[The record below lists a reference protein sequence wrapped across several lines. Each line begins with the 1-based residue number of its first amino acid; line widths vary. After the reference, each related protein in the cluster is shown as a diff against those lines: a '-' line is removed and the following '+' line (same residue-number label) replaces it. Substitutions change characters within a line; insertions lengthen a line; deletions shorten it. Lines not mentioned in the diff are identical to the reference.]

1 MPNAHPHLL
10 DFDEALMIQWLAER
24 GYPSYRANQI
34 IQWAHQRFCLDI
46 ETMTTL
52 PKNLKADLKASFR
65 TELPQVLSEKVA
77 DDGTVK
83 WLFSSGKGNAVET
96 VFIPEDDRG
105 TLCVSSQIGCA
116 LACTFCS
123 TGDQGFNRSL
133 STSEILSQL
142 HTAHHQLKAMN
153 YPAEKP
159 ITNVV
164 FMGMGEPLTNE
175 SALYPALHLLLNDH
189 AYGLSKY
196 RVTVSTSG
204 IVPAIRRLKLESPCA
219 LAVSLHAASDELR
232 NEIVPINKKYPLS
245 LLKETCKDYF
255 SKDSKR
261 SIVFEYVMLDGVND
275 QITHA
280 QALVHWLS
288 DFTRCKVN
296 LIPFN
301 PYPKSRYQT
310 SSPQQ
315 IKLFQSYLKQR
326 KIITTI
332 RKTRG
337 ENVLAACGQLAGLV
351 QNRRPSHQLN
361 VTLES

>member
-1 MPNAHPHLL
+1 MSKTQPHLL
-10 DFDEALMIQWLAER
+10 DLDETLMISWLAER
-24 GYPSYRANQI
+24 GYPSYRAKQI
-34 IQWAHQRFCLDI
+34 IQWAHQRFVLDI
-46 ETMTTL
+46 DLMTTL
-52 PKNLKADLKASFR
+52 PKDLKEQLKSFFN
-65 TELPQVLSEKVA
+65 TDLPKALSEKIA

-142 HTAHHQLKAMN
+142 HSAHHRLVALGYTQS
-153 YPAEKP
+153 KP

-175 SALYPALHLLLNDH
+175 SALYPCLHLLLSDH

-204 IVPAIRRLKLESPCA
+204 VVPAMKRLKEESDCA
-219 LAVSLHAASDELR
+219 LAVSLHAATDELR
-232 NEIVPINKKYPLS
+232 SQIVPLNKKYPLS
-245 LLKETCKDYF
+245 MLKEVCKNYF
-255 SKDSKR
+255 HKEGKR
-261 SIVFEYVMLDGVND
+261 SIVFEYVMLENVND
-275 QITHA
+275 QLIHA
-280 QALVHWLS
+280 QQLATWLS
-288 DFTRCKVN
+288 DMPRCKVN

-301 PYPKSRYQT
+301 PYPMSRYKT
-310 SSPQQ
+310 SPETQ

-326 KIITTI
+326 KILTTI

-337 ENVLAACGQLAGLV
+337 ENVLAACGQLAGMV
-351 QNRRPSHQLN
+351 QNRRLSQA
-361 VTLES
+361 EKISKGK

>member
-1 MPNAHPHLL
+1 MSTLPHLL
-10 DFDEALMIQWLAER
+10 DFDEALLIKWLAER
-24 GYPSYRANQI
+24 GYPGYRANQI
-34 IQWAHQRFCLDI
+34 IQWAHQRFNLDI
-46 ETMTTL
+46 EAMTTL
-52 PKNLKADLKASFR
+52 PKTLKAEMLQGFR
-65 TELPQVLSEKVA
+65 TDLPEVLSEKVA

-83 WLFSSGKGNAVET
+83 WLFASGKGNAVET

-142 HTAHHQLKAMN
+142 HLAHHRLKALK
-153 YPAEKP
+153 YDSERP
-159 ITNVV
+159 ITNIV

-175 SALYPALHLLLNDH
+175 SALYPCLHLLLSDH

-204 IVPAIRRLKLESPCA
+204 IVPAMIRLKDESPCA
-219 LAVSLHAASDELR
+219 LAVSLHAATDELR
-232 NEIVPINKKYPLS
+232 NQIVPINKKYPLAM
-245 LLKETCKDYF
+245 LKDVCKNYF
-255 SKDSKR
+255 PKDSKR

-275 QITHA
+275 QTIHA
-280 QALVHWLS
+280 QALVQWLS
-288 DFTRCKVN
+288 DFPRCKVN

-301 PYPKSRYQT
+301 PYPQSRYKT
-310 SSPQQ
+310 TPIAQ
-315 IKLFQSYLKQR
+315 IRAFQAYLKQK
-326 KIITTI
+326 KILTTI

-351 QNRRPSHQLN
+351 QNRRPSQKTS
-361 VTLES
+361 VPLES